1 MAIKIIYIG
10 EEAFKKAKRQ
20 LDVCRYDYDYE
31 VIKYEYIVTV
41 Y

>member
-10 EEAFKKAKRQ
+10 EEAFKRAKRQ

-31 VIKYEYIVTV
+31 VIKDEYIVTV

>member
-10 EEAFKKAKRQ
+10 EEGFNKAKKQ
-20 LDVCRYDYDYE
+20 LDACRYDYDYE
-31 VIKYEYIVTV
+31 VIKDEYIVTI